1 MSEGWWTNYA
11 NTYMHPGLTN
21 NHAWI
26 MYIGILCVLE
36 LNLNTPVRLVD
47 ACILQG
53 QMEYH

>member
-1 MSEGWWTNYA
+1 
-11 NTYMHPGLTN
+11 
-21 NHAWI
+21 